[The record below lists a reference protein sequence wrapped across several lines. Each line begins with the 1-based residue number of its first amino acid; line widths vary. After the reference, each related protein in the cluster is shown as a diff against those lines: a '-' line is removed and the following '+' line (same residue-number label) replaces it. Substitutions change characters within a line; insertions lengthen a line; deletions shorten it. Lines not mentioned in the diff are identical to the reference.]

1 MLRQPGSRYESGRSS
16 TLLKVKSFH
25 DAEARVIEHQAG
37 AGRHKGRLGALLVE
51 LDDGT
56 RFAVGT
62 GFSDAEREN
71 PPAIGSV
78 ITFRYQE
85 LSDGGVPRF
94 PSFVGV
100 REEAKPPQAKAA
112 PAPAKPAKIEEAPAA
127 APAGGTRRFEFRDG
141 SSSKFWEI
149 SQAAGDVT
157 VRFGRIGTSG
167 QTQTKSFADAAAAKK
182 HADKLVAEKTAKGYV
197 QAS

>member
-1 MLRQPGSRYESGRSS
+1 MLRWPGSRYESGRSS

-25 DAEARVIEHQAG
+25 DAEARVIGHQGG

-56 RFAVGT
+56 RFAVGS

-100 REEAKPPQAKAA
+100 REESQPPEAKTAPASVKAA
-112 PAPAKPAKIEEAPAA
+112 KIDGAPAA
-127 APAGGTRRFEFRDG
+127 APAWRASIRRGSDTGRHDRQTCCPFGTWYCLRILKIVSG
-141 SSSKFWEI
+141 ST
-149 SQAAGDVT
+149 G
-157 VRFGRIGTSG
+157 
-167 QTQTKSFADAAAAKK
+167 
-182 HADKLVAEKTAKGYV
+182 L
-197 QAS
+197 